1 MTRHRVQKI
10 QQLKRAVLCF
20 LGTNGRYYGELSRLE
35 QSVEDLAQALNTRLD
50 QLMIAMED
58 GAEKIVQEE
67 TPRDRLASRFMD
79 TASRLLSGGRVDN
92 ETANEFERAL
102 DMFDVSADLKR
113 QSETARDAAE
123 TSALKHKMSR
133 S

>member
-1 MTRHRVQKI
+1 MTRQSIQKI
-10 QQLKRAVLCF
+10 QNLKRAVLEY
-20 LGTNGRYYGELSRLE
+20 LGTNGRYYGELSRIE

-50 QLMIAMED
+50 QLMIALED
-58 GAEKIVQEE
+58 GGEKIHREE
-67 TPRDRLASRFMD
+67 TPRDRLASRFME
-79 TASRLLSGGRVDN
+79 TASRLLSSGRVDN

-113 QSETARDAAE
+113 QSETARDVAE